1 MSAASAHFDFSQQRV
16 LVTGGTS
23 GIGEACAVAFVEAGA
38 RVIFS
43 GRNHDRA
50 SAIMKRCKGAAG
62 SIAFVAGDISKRKG
76 CNLIVAEA
84 VGIHGGLDVVVN
96 SAGVIYHATAEE
108 TTDEQWQQTMKVN
121 LNGVFYVCRAA
132 IPHLRS
138 SKGTIINIA
147 SDAALS
153 GSQHLTAY
161 CASKGA
167 VLQMTR
173 AMALDYAHR
182 RVSVSSRF
190 ARATLIPRCCAANF
204 ATAAWRLI
212 SGSGNLQKQYH

>member
-1 MSAASAHFDFSQQRV
+1 MSAASVHFDFSQQRV

-23 GIGEACAVAFVEAGA
+23 GIGEACAIAFVEAGA
-38 RVIFS
+38 RVVIS

-62 SIAFVAGDISKRKG
+62 SIAFVAGDISRRKG

-132 IPHLRS
+132 IPHLRPTS
-138 SKGTIINIA
+138 HCLLCQQGRR
-147 SDAALS
+147 AADDP
-153 GSQHLTAY
+153 
-161 CASKGA
+161 CDGA
-167 VLQMTR
+167 
-173 AMALDYAHR
+173 
-182 RVSVSSRF
+182 
-190 ARATLIPRCCAANF
+190 
-204 ATAAWRLI
+204 
-212 SGSGNLQKQYH
+212 